1 MFPKSLRGYVERALA
16 RCKND
21 RQKTACQAVLKEVI
35 TKATA
40 DGTLYTKDWDTE
52 PLFPLPNTDAFNK
65 DDTQLPIPTSVMP
78 KSKSPSRRA
87 KSRWEPIPEE
97 KVVDKSA
104 NISYGTAKYG
114 GWNSKQ
120 FSGGK
125 IENKDHFGTKFSL
138 SDHRSSSKNFAR
150 PAKRQRLGEDLNA
163 GDDGEISSD
172 SDKEQNLT
180 KYYSAAIALADS
192 PEEKKRR
199 ENRSKRF
206 DKGHG
211 NQVEKNNF
219 RGKDMG
225 AGKLYARRASAVV
238 LSRTFDESGS
248 RAVEDIDWDA
258 LTVKG
263 TCQEIEKRYLR
274 LTSAPDPATVR
285 PEEVLEKALLM
296 VQTSPK
302 NYLYKCDQLKSIRQ
316 DLTVQRIRNELTVKV
331 YETHARLAIEVGDLP
346 EYNQFIH

>member
-1 MFPKSLRGYVERALA
+1 
-16 RCKND
+16 
-21 RQKTACQAVLKEVI
+21 
-35 TKATA
+35 
-40 DGTLYTKDWDTE
+40 
-52 PLFPLPNTDAFNK
+52 
-65 DDTQLPIPTSVMP
+65 
-78 KSKSPSRRA
+78 
-87 KSRWEPIPEE
+87 
-97 KVVDKSA
+97 
-104 NISYGTAKYG
+104 
-114 GWNSKQ
+114 

-138 SDHRSSSKNFAR
+138 SDQKGSSKNFTR

-163 GDDGEISSD
+163 GDDGDISSD

-211 NQVEKNNF
+211 NQVEKNNL
-219 RGKDMG
+219 RGKDVG
-225 AGKLYARRASAVV
+225 AGKSYARRASAVV

-296 VQTSPK
+296 VQTSQK

-346 EYNQFIH
+346 EYNQASSWNFMLSCG